1 MANNTSRGITYPTS
15 GDAVSPLETVF
26 ATMASTTNTA
36 MGNLAATDIVSGTLP
51 VVRGGTG
58 GSTQATALAGL
69 GALDFGK
76 NHIING
82 AFDIWQRTAGS
93 STSTTA
99 TGYFADRW
107 RYLVTGGTSKAFT
120 QSRQS
125 FTLGSAPVA
134 GQEGRFFYRIAVGT
148 AGTGYTSEVLEQPI
162 EDVRSF
168 ANSQATVSFYARVAS
183 GTLSVTPRLIQ
194 NFGTGGSPSGNV
206 TTAASAVTLTT
217 TWQRF
222 TATINVP
229 TIATKTI
236 GSNEDSSLI
245 LSFLLPNN
253 TLYTVDIWGVQVEPG
268 AVATNFA
275 TSGVSLQAELALAQR
290 YYYRIANSPTATC
303 TVASGMRFSTTV
315 AWAFIPFPQTM
326 RTAPGALETGGTV
339 NVVTTTGLDS
349 SSTLFGEASTNG
361 ARITCTT
368 TAVAASGVGVIIRLA
383 GTAGTSYL
391 GFSAEL

>member
-76 NHIING
+76 NAIING
-82 AFDIWQRTAGS
+82 AFDIWQRATTS
-93 STSTTA
+93 SSTTA

-107 RYLVTGGTSKAFT
+107 RYLLTGGTSKAFT
-120 QSRQS
+120 QSRQGFS
-125 FTLGSAPVA
+125 AGSAPVA
-134 GQEGRFFYRIAVGT
+134 GQEGQFYYRVAVTT
-148 AGTGYTSEVLEQPI
+148 AGTSYTSEVLEQPI
-162 EDVRSF
+162 ENVRTF
-168 ANSQATVSFYARVAS
+168 ANSQVTVSFYARVDS

-206 TTAASAVTLTT
+206 TTAATAVTLTT
-217 TWQRF
+217 SWQRF
-222 TATINVP
+222 TRTISVP
-229 TIATKTI
+229 TIATRTI

-253 TLYTVDIWGVQVEPG
+253 TLYTMDMWGVQVEAG

-275 TSGVSLQAELALAQR
+275 RAGVSIQAEVALAQR
-290 YYYRIANSPTATC
+290 YYYRISNTLSSSS
-303 TVASGMRFSTTV
+303 VFGSGMLQTGSS
-315 AWAFIPFPQTM
+315 AWVIIKPPVRM
-326 RTAPGALETGGTV
+326 RKNPTALETAGTLQFVSTSGLTATGSTFGSANEDNIYIQLSVTGTAGQGG
-339 NVVTTTGLDS
+339 L
-349 SSTLFGEASTNG
+349 
-361 ARITCTT
+361 ARF
-368 TAVAASGVGVIIRLA
+368 S
-383 GTAGTSYL
+383 GTAGTAYV
-391 GFSAEL
+391 GFSAEF

>member
-58 GSTQATALAGL
+58 GSTQTTALAGL

-82 AFDIWQRTAGS
+82 AFDIWQRATLGT
-93 STSTTA
+93 STSS

-107 RYLVTGGTSKAFT
+107 RYLLTGGTSKVFT
-120 QSRQS
+120 QSRQA
-125 FTLGSAPVA
+125 FTTPGSAPVA
-134 GQEGRFFYRIAVGT
+134 GQEGRFFYRIAVTTTGT
-148 AGTGYTSEVLEQPI
+148 SYTAEVLEQPI
-162 EDVRSF
+162 EDVRTF
-168 ANSQATVSFYARVAS
+168 ANSQVTVSFYARVAS

-217 TWQRF
+217 SWQRF

-229 TIATKTI
+229 TIATRTI
-236 GSNEDSSLI
+236 GTNEDSSLI

-253 TLYTVDIWGVQVEPG
+253 TLYTVDMWGVQVEAG

-275 TSGVSLQAELALAQR
+275 TSGVSAQAELALAQR
-290 YYYRIANSPTATC
+290 YYYRIANSPTTTC
-303 TVASGMRFSTTV
+303 SVGTGMRFSTTV

-326 RTAPGALETGGTV
+326 RVAPSALETAGTV
-339 NVVTTTGLDS
+339 NVVTTSGLDAS
-349 SSTLFGEASTNG
+349 GTAFGEASTNG

-368 TAVAASGVGVIIRLA
+368 AAVGASGVGVVVRLT
-383 GTAGTSYL
+383 GTLSTSYL